1 MYESNP
7 SSRHDQIKV
16 IERSIGW
23 PSVSTE
29 PSVLERI
36 GASSLKIAN
45 IIEMKGVS
53 ATPPATIDT

>member
-23 PSVSTE
+23 PSVT
-29 PSVLERI
+29 LERI
-36 GASSLKIAN
+36 GASSLIIAN